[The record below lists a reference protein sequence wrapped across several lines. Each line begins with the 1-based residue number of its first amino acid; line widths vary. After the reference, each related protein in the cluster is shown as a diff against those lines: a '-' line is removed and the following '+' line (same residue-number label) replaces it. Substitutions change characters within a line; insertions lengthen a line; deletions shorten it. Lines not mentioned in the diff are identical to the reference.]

1 MSKFQ
6 GARVAP
12 FFIVWAMKNF
22 FFVISGKNQIILSL
36 LISFSVTL
44 PLFSWLR
51 YAPLPDWVSDALC
64 LLLLAMSM
72 LYSLPAR
79 NNSSLSTSVV
89 LLPFLVLTI
98 YLALVSHN
106 LVNAT
111 TFIVLLGCLLLWGLL
126 FSIHFNMDNIEDFIL
141 ILATIVLVFSMLQVM
156 LGLLQLLDIAPLLH
170 GYVVFDPGGANSNIM
185 GNIGQRNQY
194 AQFLSWGIL
203 AACYLYAKR
212 RLRMPFL
219 MGSVFLLAWLSACAG
234 ARLVWA
240 YALIFA
246 VLALYWSRRNRV
258 ETVHRMAWA
267 MIIAVVL
274 MVFMQLFS
282 QQIAA
287 LLAWLGIPIHV
298 VSGVDRFFA
307 AGFGIRRRVEWTKA
321 WDIFQQDPWFGVGWG
336 MFPAQSAEIELTGGL
351 PKYPESALFV
361 HCHNL
366 LFQLLAETGII
377 GVLIV
382 FTTLFYALGAY
393 FRKGEQSAE
402 NLLVLGIGGV
412 ILAHSMFEYP
422 LWYLPFLSMFL
433 IVLLLAPVPR
443 LKISMRPSF
452 FRVTGLVAAIMT
464 LFYLG
469 TGVAAFK
476 TLVAYDLPT
485 PNAQENVRRM
495 AALFDVGK
503 NVLWTNDADIVLANY
518 LVPSREQLDLKLQH
532 FSRLATYRPY
542 PEVLLKLAVLYALDK
557 QMAKAEHTIKLAI
570 ANYPDYAPNFDYR
583 LAVMKKDELKSLQQ
597 ITSKA
602 AKAYVDH
609 GVQTDP
615 GRIAAVMTVASPV
628 TRKPL
633 F

>member
-1 MSKFQ
+1 M
-6 GARVAP
+6 
-12 FFIVWAMKNF
+12 
-22 FFVISGKNQIILSL
+22 GKNIFCRLVEGDRIILSV
-36 LISFSVTL
+36 LISFSVTMPFL
-44 PLFSWLR
+44 SWLR
-51 YAPLPDWVSDALC
+51 YSPLPDWVSDASC
-64 LLLLAMSM
+64 LFFLAISM
-72 LYSLPAR
+72 LFLLPVR
-79 NNSSLSTSVV
+79 SSSTLNISTV
-89 LLPFLVLTI
+89 LLPMLSFVI
-98 YLALVSHN
+98 YLVMASHN

-111 TFIVLLGCLLLWGLL
+111 VLIAMLVFLVIWSLQ
-126 FSIHFNMDNIEDFIL
+126 FSIYFHTNSDGKFL
-141 ILATIVLVFSMLQVM
+141 TVLAIVIFSFTMLQVVF
-156 LGLLQLLDIAPLLH
+156 GLLQVLSLAPLFQ
-170 GYVVFDPGGANSNIM
+170 GYVIFDQSAVNSNIM

-212 RLRMPFL
+212 RLRKPFFI
-219 MGSVFLLAWLSACAG
+219 GSIFFLAWLSACAG

-246 VLALYWSRRNRV
+246 VLGWYWSRQNKE
-258 ETVHRMAWA
+258 ETVHRMVWA
-267 MIIAVVL
+267 VVVAVVL
-274 MVFMQLFS
+274 MVCTQLFS

-298 VSGVDRFFA
+298 VSGADRFFS
-307 AGFGIRRRVEWTKA
+307 AGFGIRRRIEWTKA
-321 WDIFQQDPWFGVGWG
+321 WEIFLQHPWFGVGWG
-336 MFPAQSAEIELTGGL
+336 GFPAQSIEIELTGGL
-351 PKYPESALFV
+351 PKYPESWLFV

-366 LFQLLAETGII
+366 FFQLLAETGLV

-382 FTTLFYALGAY
+382 FSTLLYALGAF

-402 NLLVLGIGGV
+402 NLLLLGIGGV

-433 IVLLLAPVPR
+433 IVLFLAPVPR

-452 FRVTGLVAAIMT
+452 VRVAGLVAAIVT

-495 AALFDVGK
+495 GALFDVGR
-503 NVLWTNDADIVLANY
+503 NVLWTNEADIVLANY
-518 LVPSREQLDLKLQH
+518 LIPSREQLDLKLQH
-532 FSRLATYRPY
+532 FSRLAAYRPY

-583 LAVMKKDELKSLQQ
+583 LSLLKEGELKTLQQ
-597 ITSKA
+597 IASKA
-602 AKAYVDH
+602 AKAYAEH
-609 GVQTDP
+609 GAQTDP
-615 GRIAAVMTVASPV
+615 GRIAAVMTVATPV